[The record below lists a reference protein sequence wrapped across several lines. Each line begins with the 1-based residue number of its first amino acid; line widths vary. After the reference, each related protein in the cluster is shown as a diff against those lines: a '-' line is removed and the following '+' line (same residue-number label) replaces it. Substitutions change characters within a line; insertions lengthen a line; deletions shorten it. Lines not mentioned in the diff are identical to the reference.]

1 MRLFL
6 FCTALILV
14 ASSSVHATEALL
26 FNGGGYTIQIMV
38 GYEDDPVV
46 AQVFF
51 TPPGAK
57 DWIVLPSEGLQIEKF
72 DMEKRTLTM
81 NFSNKNNPDLP
92 RSFSL
97 SVKKARAALSISG
110 KEIKGE
116 FNWDI

>member
-6 FCTALILV
+6 FSTALILV

-26 FNGGGYTIQIMV
+26 FTGGGYNIQIMV

-57 DWIVLPSEGLQIEKF
+57 DWVVLPHEVLQVEKF
-72 DMEKRTLTM
+72 DMEKRILTM
-81 NFSNKNNPDLP
+81 HFSNKNKPDLP
-92 RSFSL
+92 GSFSL
-97 SVKKARAALSISG
+97 SVKGTRAVLSISG
-110 KEIKGE
+110 KEIKSE

>member
-26 FNGGGYTIQIMV
+26 FTGGGYNIQIMV

-51 TPPGAK
+51 TPLGAK
-57 DWIVLPSEGLQIEKF
+57 DWVSLPRNPLQIEKF